1 VATFTHYDNGSLGST
16 SLSQQQG
23 KFYKRFQFLKSSLLQ
38 NILGALP

>member
-23 KFYKRFQFLKSSLLQ
+23 KFYKNFQFFQSSLLH
-38 NILGALP
+38 NILGA